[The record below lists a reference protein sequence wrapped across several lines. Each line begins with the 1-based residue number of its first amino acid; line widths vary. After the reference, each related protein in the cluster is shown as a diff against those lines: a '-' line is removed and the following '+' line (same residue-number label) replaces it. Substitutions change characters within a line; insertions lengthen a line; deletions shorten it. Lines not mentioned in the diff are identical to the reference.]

1 MPTVS
6 PFYKTRTGPN
16 PYYTMDSATINNT
29 KGVLKRVGI
38 TVKQN
43 EEILFR
49 CVEKIKGKNLI
60 DSRGQYLFQL
70 GIGKKELGY
79 GIKTTKKQVTGH
91 LGTKQRKDSTASSNV
106 NEFCTVYFMVNK
118 KMTPAE
124 LEKHCTKMGNKPT
137 GVLTGEGS
145 PVTFDDLSELIDKDE
160 TADRDINIGY
170 NNAVAVKKDL
180 KGQRVDKLYW
190 VPRGKPSG
198 ISPKT
203 PSDVILKLRDG
214 TFQGYSNKIASGG
227 KDETPK
233 FNTNITAY
241 YDKLGDGGQLLKIK
255 NLIDKSWQQATRE
268 VANMSLKPKAKAAIK
283 KFDITKEKFSETAS
297 KEEFGRLAAAF
308 RADKLDFYGDGF
320 YYRFRNNHI
329 KNLVLY
335 LKEPKNLVYFLNTI
349 YFYTYDDPRVS
360 YVPCPYKLLVGRE
373 SGASTIK
380 DVSADESLK
389 EVLFNKKTNK
399 LKRIAH
405 KYDGNSQAFE
415 LRFEFEKKNILIKIT
430 IRTRAAGGWQGKS
443 LYINTPGVKFV

>member
-1 MPTVS
+1 
-6 PFYKTRTGPN
+6 
-16 PYYTMDSATINNT
+16 MDSATITAT
-29 KGVLKRVGI
+29 KAALKKNGVSLK
-38 TVKQN
+38 QS
-43 EEILFR
+43 EEVLFR
-49 CVEKIKGKNLI
+49 CVEKIKGKTII
-60 DSRGQYLFQL
+60 DSRGQYFFQL
-70 GIGKKELGY
+70 GVGKKEFGF
-79 GIKTTKKQVTGH
+79 GIKTTKKQVKGH
-91 LGTKQRKDSTASSNV
+91 LGTTQRKDSTASSNV

-118 KMTPAE
+118 QMTPAQ
-124 LEKHCTKMGNKPT
+124 LEKHCTKMGSKST

-170 NNAVAVKKDL
+170 YNSVAVKKDI
-180 KGQRVDKLYW
+180 KGKRVDKLYW
-190 VPRGKPSG
+190 VPRGKPEG

-203 PSDVILKLRDG
+203 PSDVILKFEDG
-214 TFQGYSNKIASGG
+214 TFQGYSNKIASGSG

-241 YDKLGDGGQLLKIK
+241 YDKLGDSGQLGNIK
-255 NLIDKSWQQATRE
+255 KLIDKSWKDAEKDIPRSKSR
-268 VANMSLKPKAKAAIK
+268 ARKAMNTFRI
-283 KFDITKEKFSETAS
+283 EQEPFSETAS

-308 RADKLDFYGDGF
+308 RGDKLDFYGEDF
-320 YYRFRNNHI
+320 YYKFRNNHI

-335 LKEPKNLVYFLNTI
+335 LKTPKNLVYFLNTI

-373 SGASTIK
+373 SGASQIK

-389 EVLFNKKTNK
+389 GVLYNKKASK
-399 LKRIAH
+399 LTGISH
-405 KYDGNSQAFE
+405 SYDGTSQSFE
-415 LRFEFEKKNILIKIT
+415 LKFTYERQKVLIKIT

>member
-6 PFYKTRTGPN
+6 PFYKTKSGPN
-16 PYYTMDSATINNT
+16 PFYTMDSATITAT
-29 KGVLKRVGI
+29 KAALKRARLNL
-38 TVKQN
+38 KQS
-43 EEILFR
+43 EELTFR
-49 CVEKIKGKNLI
+49 CVEKIKGKTII

-70 GIGKKELGY
+70 GIKRGELPF

-118 KMTPAE
+118 AMTPSQ
-124 LEKHCTKMGNKPT
+124 LEKHCTKMGGKPT
-137 GVLTGEGS
+137 GVLTGEGT

-160 TADRDINIGY
+160 TADRDIRIGL
-170 NNAVAVKKDL
+170 NNAVAVQKDI
-180 KGQRVDKLYW
+180 KGKRIDKLYW
-190 VPRGKPSG
+190 VPRGKPTG

-203 PSDVILKLRDG
+203 PSDVILKFRDG

-241 YDKLGDGGQLLKIK
+241 YDKLGDSGQLNKIK
-255 NLIDKSWQQATRE
+255 TLIDRSWNQASKD
-268 VANMSLKPKAKAAIK
+268 VPVNKKNAKKALNTFRI
-283 KFDITKEKFSETAS
+283 EQEPFSETAS
-297 KEEFGRLAAAF
+297 KDEFGKLAAAF
-308 RADKLDFYGDGF
+308 RTDDLDFYKEDF
-320 YYRFRNNHI
+320 YYKFRNNQI

-335 LKEPKNLVYFLNTI
+335 LKDPKNLVYFLNTI
-349 YFYTYDDPRVS
+349 YFYTYDDPRVTFT
-360 YVPCPYKLLVGRE
+360 PCPYKLLVGRE
-373 SGASTIK
+373 SGASSIK

-389 EVLFNKKTNK
+389 NVLYNSKTNK
-399 LKRIAH
+399 LTAIQH
-405 KYDGNSQAFE
+405 TYDGTSQAFE
-415 LRFEFEKKNILIKIT
+415 LKFTFERKKVLIKIT